1 MPHFHSTRR
10 FALGTIASAAV
21 LGAGLLTHTAAMAQA
36 YPSKPVTIVVPFA
49 AGGATDIL
57 ARIIGQALT
66 TELGQSVIVDNRAGA
81 GGNIGGAMAAKAPAD
96 GYTLFMGT
104 VGTHAINA
112 SLYKKMPFD
121 PIKDFAPLTRVANVP
136 NLLVANPAQPYK
148 TVKELIAYAQ
158 ANPGKVNFGSSGNGS
173 SIHLSGELFKSLAKV
188 DMVHVPYKG
197 SAPAVTD
204 LLGNQIGIMFDNM
217 PSAIQHV
224 RSGKLVP
231 IAVTTAKRSPEL
243 PNVPSIAEAGVP
255 GYEAT
260 SWFGMFAGTPRRA
273 ADLARHL
280 CLSHSVW
287 QRRVEWTLRHGK
299 EEFFWPE
306 NARFVC
312 KQGDGLRQ
320 AALRGLG
327 LIMQPEVL
335 LADDLASGVLVPVMQ
350 HCLPVPRP
358 VHLVYAPDRRQLP
371 KLARFVEFVVGALGT
386 A

>member
-1 MPHFHSTRR
+1 MTRSITTTTRR
-10 FALGTIASAAV
+10 FALSAAACTA
-21 LGAGLLTHTAAMAQA
+21 LAGAGLLGSGAAMAQA

-49 AGGATDIL
+49 AGGTTDIL

-66 TELGQSVIVDNRAGA
+66 AELGQSVVVDNRAGA
-81 GGNIGGAMAAKAPAD
+81 GGNIGGQAAAKATPD
-96 GYTLFMGT
+96 GHTLFMGT

-121 PIKDFAPLTRVANVP
+121 PVKDFAPLTRVANVP

-148 TVKELIAYAQ
+148 SVKDLIAYAK

-188 DMVHVPYKG
+188 DMQHVPYKG

-231 IAVTTAKRSPEL
+231 LAVTTAKRSPEL
-243 PNVPSIAEAGVP
+243 PNVPTIAEAGVP

-260 SWFGMFAGTPRRA
+260 SWFGMFAPAGTPAPVLAKLNA
-273 ADLARHL
+273 AIVKVLGQPDVKKKINEQGAEVY
-280 CLSHSVW
+280 SETPEQFAAFIPAESVKW
-287 QRRVEWTLRHGK
+287 GK
-299 EEFFWPE
+299 
-306 NARFVC
+306 VV
-312 KQGDGLRQ
+312 K
-320 AALRGLG
+320 
-327 LIMQPEVL
+327 
-335 LADDLASGVLVPVMQ
+335 ASGASL
-350 HCLPVPRP
+350 
-358 VHLVYAPDRRQLP
+358 D
-371 KLARFVEFVVGALGT
+371 
-386 A
+386 